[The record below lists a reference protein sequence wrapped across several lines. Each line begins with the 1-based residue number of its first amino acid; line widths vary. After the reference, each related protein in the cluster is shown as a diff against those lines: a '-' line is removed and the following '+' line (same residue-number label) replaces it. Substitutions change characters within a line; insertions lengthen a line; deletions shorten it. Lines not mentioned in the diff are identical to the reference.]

1 MRWTLPML
9 FALAC
14 SGGNTELEPCTDCD
28 AIGESTRFARLT
40 HRQYDMSVMSLL
52 ESYPEV
58 AYSERFIS
66 DTLTEGG
73 FNNDAGQLQVGG
85 DLWSDYQ
92 RAAESIAQSV
102 VTDRRLYSTVV
113 PEDPRGG
120 ANGVDY
126 ERRVEAESSEATSAV
141 GRATS
146 NGWLLWGRGGIST
159 TLGLPE
165 AGDYV
170 FSTRVWAD
178 QAGPDLA
185 EMELRIDG
193 QVVTDVRVEAA
204 DESVAE
210 IVEIELPLEAGNH
223 EFTVFFK
230 NDYYENGEDR
240 NLYVDWLD
248 VRGAAPAYDG
258 PLPGEDEAKAFIERF
273 GARVHRRPL
282 TDDQVEAY
290 LGLYTAGSALS
301 FTDDPFKDGIYTVV
315 MGMLQSP
322 WFVYRTEIS
331 TEQDDVGRIPLDGW
345 DLASKLSYA
354 LTHAPPDAQ
363 LRAAVEDGSLLTDA
377 GYNEQV
383 DRLLQ
388 TYLADDVLDDFHAQ
402 LLLVDVYENIYK
414 DARLFPDWSPSMST
428 SMRGEALAFTRSVV
442 REDGGIRDF
451 FTDPRT
457 FVDREIAPIYGLEV
471 DSDTLVPVELDVA
484 ERAGVLTLSG
494 FLAAQ
499 AHANE
504 IDSIHR
510 GAFVNLQFLCSNLP
524 PPPDVIPPL
533 PEPVVGQT
541 NRQRVDAH
549 TGEGTCGTGCH
560 SALINPVGF
569 AFENYDPVGSWRELD
584 VGEPID
590 ASGTFEFD
598 GEMKS
603 WETPVEFAA
612 LLSESGNAHTCLV
625 RNWMRYLHG
634 REPTEQDE
642 VVIGDVAD
650 ASVRQDIAIA
660 EVLKQLVTDNSFRFR
675 APEVSQ

>member
-1 MRWTLPML
+1 M
-9 FALAC
+9 
-14 SGGNTELEPCTDCD
+14 
-28 AIGESTRFARLT
+28 
-40 HRQYDMSVMSLL
+40 
-52 ESYPEV
+52 
-58 AYSERFIS
+58 
-66 DTLTEGG
+66 
-73 FNNDAGQLQVGG
+73 
-85 DLWSDYQ
+85 
-92 RAAESIAQSV
+92 
-102 VTDRRLYSTVV
+102 
-113 PEDPRGG
+113 
-120 ANGVDY
+120 
-126 ERRVEAESSEATSAV
+126 
-141 GRATS
+141 
-146 NGWLLWGRGGIST
+146 
-159 TLGLPE
+159 
-165 AGDYV
+165 
-170 FSTRVWAD
+170 
-178 QAGPDLA
+178 
-185 EMELRIDG
+185 
-193 QVVTDVRVEAA
+193 
-204 DESVAE
+204 
-210 IVEIELPLEAGNH
+210 
-223 EFTVFFK
+223 
-230 NDYYENGEDR
+230 
-240 NLYVDWLD
+240 
-248 VRGAAPAYDG
+248 
-258 PLPGEDEAKAFIERF
+258 
-273 GARVHRRPL
+273 HRRPL